1 MVDEVEGWV
10 DVRVSMG
17 VLPEAAA
24 LLLVH
29 PSSSYI
35 FPVDESY
42 FMFWRKSKSDDF
54 PDLELS
60 SEKINKNSS
69 RNYYGRTMAVE

>member
-1 MVDEVEGWV
+1 MDDEVEGCV
-10 DVRVSMG
+10 GVSVSMA

-42 FMFWRKSKSDDF
+42 FMFWQQSSSFSDNF
-54 PDLELS
+54 GS
-60 SEKINKNSS
+60 RSEKEGTRKFQIFLL
-69 RNYYGRTMAVE
+69 

>member
-1 MVDEVEGWV
+1 MVDEVEGCV
-10 DVRVSMG
+10 GVSVSMA

-42 FMFWRKSKSDDF
+42 FMFWQQSSSFSDDF
-54 PDLELS
+54 GS
-60 SEKINKNSS
+60 RSESEETKNF
-69 RNYYGRTMAVE
+69 RF